1 MSRLPAAL
9 RASEHPRRRG
19 RRARGAVSRG
29 HGLVSVPGGGRQARL
44 AAAGWRGSRSRSRPT
59 SRCGGCAA
67 PIRRSATRSRPRRCS
82 MRGRS
87 RRRRGGRICAGMRRI
102 CASCARSC
110 PRSTSRSRCA
120 AERRD
125 RGGAR
130 RRPDPPARRG
140 AVRRRRR
147 RCRSPASEIEA
158 LIVAEERAF
167 RRAEA
172 CLPLRR
178 ATTRELQWL
187 LRRAACRGVAEP
199 VLDDHWEPSAL
210 IVRDRRRP
218 ARRMSRWAPIWRGTP
233 TRRSSSRTA
242 RW

>member
-1 MSRLPAAL
+1 MPEVYL
-9 RASEHPRRRG
+9 
-19 RRARGAVSRG
+19 AVSLSTERATGIVRG
-29 HGLVSVPGGGRQARL
+29 
-44 AAAGWRGSRSRSRPT
+44 
-59 SRCGGCAA
+59 
-67 PIRRSATRSRPRRCS
+67 
-82 MRGRS
+82 
-87 RRRRGGRICAGMRRI
+87 
-102 CASCARSC
+102 
-110 PRSTSRSRCA
+110 
-120 AERRD
+120 
-125 RGGAR
+125 

-199 VLDDHWEPSAL
+199 LLDDHWEPSAL
-210 IVRDRRRP
+210 IVETADGRP
-218 ARRMSRWAPIWRGTP
+218 AYEPLGTDIARHANAPILEHDRALVIDAEEGRSHQALLGLGALPEEAEFPGGAELLFAPLGGAAVPGRRGAARALARQPRGGRPACGGGSSTP
-233 TRRSSSRTA
+233 TSPSPSS
-242 RW
+242 